1 MYYNET
7 FFDIISNSPR
17 PILYV
22 ADYNNLLCGS
32 MICYFRLIYVV
43 CNSIKHTQSEV
54 KIVLPTYCQRET
66 ACAARITVLLL
77 SHARR

>member
-1 MYYNET
+1 MYYNGT

-43 CNSIKHTQSEV
+43 CI
-54 KIVLPTYCQRET
+54 
-66 ACAARITVLLL
+66 AL
-77 SHARR
+77 STHNLKLK